1 MPVINQSASLPY
13 DAGNT
18 YPAGTLGKRLQDLA
32 GEIIDASVPDES
44 ITTAK
49 LAAAAVTNTKL
60 ANSAV
65 QNAKIAA
72 NVVGLTKLL
81 QVDEGQWLGR
91 ATAGTGNLELLAS
104 TSLGRAIVA
113 IADEAAF
120 KALLNLE
127 PGTDVQAYDAD
138 LAALAGLTSAADKLP
153 YFTGSGAAALADF
166 PAAGRALAATGETK
180 DLTLSTK
187 FDTGTTA
194 TVGATYYG
202 RLCDFSNASA
212 ITVTLPNN
220 AAVGSQFDWVQGG
233 AGQITFTPASG
244 ASLRNRQSHTKSHS
258 QWAGGTLYV
267 RTNSGGSAAEWV
279 LLGDTTS

>member
-1 MPVINQSASLPY
+1 MPVINLSASLPY

-120 KALLNLE
+120 KALVNLE
-127 PGTDVQAYDAD
+127 IGTDVQAQDAE

-153 YFTGSGAAALADF
+153 YFTGSGTAALADF
-166 PAAGRALAATGETK
+166 PAAGRALAATGQTK
-180 DLTLSTK
+180 DLVLSRIEK
-187 FDTGTTA
+187 TA
-194 TVGATYYG
+194 TTVTMGASDYG
-202 RLCDFSNASA
+202 NLVRFKNASA
-212 ITVTLPNN
+212 ITVTLPND
-220 AAVGSQFDWVQGG
+220 AAAGSQFDWVQTG

-267 RTNSGGSAAEWV
+267 ESNSGSAAEWV

>member
-1 MPVINQSASLPY
+1 MPVINLSASLPY

-49 LAAAAVTNTKL
+49 LAAASVTNTKL

-120 KALLNLE
+120 KALVNLE
-127 PGTDVQAYDAD
+127 IGTDVQAQDAE

-153 YFTGSGAAALADF
+153 YFTGSGTAALADF
-166 PAAGRALAATGETK
+166 PAAGRALAATGASA
-180 DLTLSTK
+180 DLVASANRQ
-187 FDTGTTA
+187 TGTTYTLQA
-194 TVGATYYG
+194 SDRGKVVECT
-202 RLCDFSNASA
+202 NASA
-212 ITVTLPNN
+212 ITVTLPNSLS
-220 AAVGSQFDWVQGG
+220 ADFYCTIIQGG
-233 AGQITFTPASG
+233 AGQVSLSAASG
-244 ASLRNRQSHTKSHS
+244 ATLRNRQSHTKLAG
-258 QWAGGTLYV
+258 QWASAGLWV
-267 RTNSGGSAAEWV
+267 RTNSGGSAAEYV
-279 LLGDTTS
+279 FAGDTAA